1 MRIIKDKTRQNFGS
15 ILKDEQTA
23 CNTAKNIT
31 WRYIDMASQDHL
43 SALIAFD
50 MTKVS

>member
-1 MRIIKDKTRQNFGS
+1 MRHGS
-15 ILKDEQTA
+15 KRLHDP
-23 CNTAKNIT
+23 
-31 WRYIDMASQDHL
+31 YIDIASQDHL